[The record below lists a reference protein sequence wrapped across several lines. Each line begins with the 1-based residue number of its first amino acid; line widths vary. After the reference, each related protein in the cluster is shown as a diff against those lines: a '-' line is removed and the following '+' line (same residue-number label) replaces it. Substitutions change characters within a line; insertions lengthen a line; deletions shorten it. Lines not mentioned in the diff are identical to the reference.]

1 MVNIQKSTAFL
12 YIVSEPEKFKVKKP
26 LPFTFALPKMKH
38 PVINLTKCPRCI
50 WGKLQNSDKGY
61 QKAKQME
68 RYSMFKD
75 RKTVYPQDVSYFQFD
90 SIQSKSKSQQ
100 VI

>member
-1 MVNIQKSTAFL
+1 MEIKDMQIKNKEIRLPLFTDDNYKENVKDSTKKLLDLIVKYSKIVEYMVNIQKSTAFL

-50 WGKLQNSDKGY
+50 
-61 QKAKQME
+61 
-68 RYSMFKD
+68 
-75 RKTVYPQDVSYFQFD
+75 
-90 SIQSKSKSQQ
+90 
-100 VI
+100 